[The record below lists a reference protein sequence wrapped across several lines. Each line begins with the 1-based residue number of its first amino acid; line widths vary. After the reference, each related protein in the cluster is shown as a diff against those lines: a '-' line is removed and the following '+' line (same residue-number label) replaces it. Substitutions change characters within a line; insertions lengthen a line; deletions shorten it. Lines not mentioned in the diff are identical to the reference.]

1 MKKLMI
7 VDDNASIREILNV
20 SLRDSD
26 AYTIIEAVSGE
37 EAVKMALEEL
47 PELIFMDIMMPGEFD
62 GLEATKRIKSSP
74 KTKDTKIVMLTAM
87 GQQSDID
94 RGFEAGADDYFA
106 KPFSP
111 LELIKKIDEVLGL

>member
-1 MKKLMI
+1 
-7 VDDNASIREILNV
+7 
-20 SLRDSD
+20 
-26 AYTIIEAVSGE
+26 
-37 EAVKMALEEL
+37 MALEEL